1 MSRLR
6 VGLASARAVAPHP
19 SLWPVAVSTIAS
31 TARRG
36 WWRRP
41 PFVPVPSADYV
52 AFRML
57 THYGDAEAVPA
68 ADDVVRYLEW
78 CRERR

>member
-1 MSRLR
+1 MSRTQ
-6 VGLASARAVAPHP
+6 VAVAAGRAVAPRP
-19 SLWPVAVSTIAS
+19 TLWPAAVATVMA

-57 THYGDAEAVPA
+57 TQYGDPDAVPP

-78 CRERR
+78 SRDRR